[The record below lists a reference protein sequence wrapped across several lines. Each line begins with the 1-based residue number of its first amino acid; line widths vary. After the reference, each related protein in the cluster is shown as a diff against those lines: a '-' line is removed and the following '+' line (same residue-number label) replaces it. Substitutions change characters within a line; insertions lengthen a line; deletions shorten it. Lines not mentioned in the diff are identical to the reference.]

1 MEESPAV
8 FLMGKKLRTNLQCRN
23 YFGMENSID
32 QMPDGGADEIMPA
45 PKVCEVTETP

>member
-8 FLMGKKLRTNLQCRN
+8 FLMGKKLRSNLQCRN

-32 QMPDGGADEIMPA
+32 QMPDGGAD
-45 PKVCEVTETP
+45 K